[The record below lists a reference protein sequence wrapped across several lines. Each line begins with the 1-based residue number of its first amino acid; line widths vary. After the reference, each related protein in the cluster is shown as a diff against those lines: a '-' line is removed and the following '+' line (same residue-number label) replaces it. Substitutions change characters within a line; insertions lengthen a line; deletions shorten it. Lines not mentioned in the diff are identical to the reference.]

1 MDDFFTP
8 ASAATTSLT
17 AASASSAAWAAAAK
31 ALLAISIA
39 SCLFSVY
46 LLYVLKVLLD
56 DFCVVCT
63 TFHVINFST
72 LFFGA
77 VPAYRATAAKT
88 KGE

>member
-1 MDDFFTP
+1 MFALFP
-8 ASAATTSLT
+8 VWPLQR
-17 AASASSAAWAAAAK
+17 AAAAK
-31 ALLAISIA
+31 VLLAISVA

-63 TFHVINFST
+63 TVHVINFST
-72 LFFGA
+72 LVFGA
-77 VPAYRATAAKT
+77 VPAYRAAAAPKP